1 MLYDTSI
8 LVAEAVQA
16 VHWNFV
22 EAGIGFDLLRE
33 GLDLVS
39 DERVDCLIAKMV
51 DLSTKVCDY

>member
-1 MLYDTSI
+1 MLFNTSI

-39 DERVDCLIAKMV
+39 DEHIDFLIAKMV
-51 DLSTKVCDY
+51 DLSIKVCDY